1 MASRGNPFTLDS
13 DGDATLRLQVPSKCV
28 EQIVANMGWLFGGSF
43 IVRIERLDA
52 APSDLPKS

>member
-13 DGDATLRLQVPSKCV
+13 DGDATLRLQVPSKSV

-43 IVRIERLDA
+43 IVRIEK
-52 APSDLPKS
+52 PESDLQKS